1 MQNDGVLSTCLKNAP
16 NISFYVVQKLVF
28 YSVLVQCTIMYCYCT
43 SMCTHLRRSENPIWH
58 DEQEH
63 DSNYEKGTI
72 WVKMRIPQ
80 HHSNIRFTFRGK
92 KGTIF
97 TLKKYSAIVALFTE
111 KKIMIRK
118 HLRKICIRK
127 QRPKIRTLY
136 LKHYIFS

>member
-28 YSVLVQCTIMYCYCT
+28 YSVLVQCTIMYCIVL
-43 SMCTHLRRSENPIWH
+43 SLCTHLRRSENPIWH

-63 DSNYEKGTI
+63 DSNYEKGSI
-72 WVKMRIPQ
+72 WVKMRIAQ

-92 KGTIF
+92 KVRFFF
-97 TLKKYSAIVALFTE
+97 TKNSAVVALLKE
-111 KKIMIRK
+111 KKFMIRK